1 MKRALFG
8 LLLVLAMGAAAG
20 TSDSGGDTGGSDGGG
35 SSGGEVTN
43 ITLWQGFGAKDVDNN
58 GVPNYEAQSI
68 RQLIDEFNSSHPDI
82 HVEDVFAGS
91 NDKVLQKL
99 TVALQGGEAPDIT
112 YQYGSSLPQLAQ
124 APGIIDLT
132 DVVADSAW
140 NWDDFVEGARTAA
153 TFDGRVLGVPALIDN
168 LAIIYNKD
176 LFDAAGVDYPTADWT
191 WDDFRTAAKALTD
204 PAKKQFGFAFPASAD
219 EDTVWHYDAMLW
231 EAGGDILTP
240 DNSAAAFN
248 SPAGLQALTTLRDMS
263 VTDGSVYN
271 DLQNAKIDDLFNS
284 GKIGMVISGPW
295 ALPGYP
301 DINYGTE
308 IMPSYDGSNHQTIAG
323 PDMWI
328 AFDNGE
334 ARKAGTLEFLQWFT
348 AQEQVLKDS
357 MLTGHLPTRT
367 SVLSDPG
374 FADFGTKFPGVDT
387 FAENLANVV
396 KARPVLATYPQISE
410 AMGQMVVAVMLG
422 DKEPQQAL
430 DDAEQAVNDALALPA

>member
-8 LLLVLAMGAAAG
+8 LLLVLAMVAAAC

-35 SSGGEVTN
+35 SSDGGVTN

-176 LFDAAGVDYPTADWT
+176 LFDEAGVDYPTADWT

>member
-1 MKRALFG
+1 
-8 LLLVLAMGAAAG
+8 
-20 TSDSGGDTGGSDGGG
+20 
-35 SSGGEVTN
+35 
-43 ITLWQGFGAKDVDNN
+43 
-58 GVPNYEAQSI
+58 
-68 RQLIDEFNSSHPDI
+68 
-82 HVEDVFAGS
+82 
-91 NDKVLQKL
+91 
-99 TVALQGGEAPDIT
+99 
-112 YQYGSSLPQLAQ
+112 
-124 APGIIDLT
+124 
-132 DVVADSAW
+132 
-140 NWDDFVEGARTAA
+140 
-153 TFDGRVLGVPALIDN
+153 
-168 LAIIYNKD
+168 
-176 LFDAAGVDYPTADWT
+176 
-191 WDDFRTAAKALTD
+191 
-204 PAKKQFGFAFPASAD
+204 
-219 EDTVWHYDAMLW
+219 
-231 EAGGDILTP
+231 
-240 DNSAAAFN
+240 
-248 SPAGLQALTTLRDMS
+248 
-263 VTDGSVYN
+263 
-271 DLQNAKIDDLFNS
+271 
-284 GKIGMVISGPW
+284 MVISGPW

>member
-8 LLLVLAMGAAAG
+8 LLLVLAMVAAAC

-35 SSGGEVTN
+35 SSGGGVTN

-204 PAKKQFGFAFPASAD
+204 PANKQFGFAFPASAD